1 MPIITEVEFG
11 HEHGALAETLETLP
25 DLSVSVVRET
35 RTDPERSL
43 YLMQFDEPTTDLAAV
58 LNADSTVRAVE
69 PMPGFEDQEVW
80 GVEFSANTMLMAPR
94 VTNLDGF
101 VLDAS
106 STHVTTTL
114 RGWHERWLLPDREAL
129 HDIWD
134 YARSN
139 GFKFEVLA
147 FRRQGQTDFA
157 YSGPAAP
164 TDDQREALVTAYHAD
179 YFADPRQTSLDE
191 IAAELNI
198 SPTAAAGRIKRG
210 LESLIAMTLTVDEIE
225 DRPSE

>member
-25 DLSVSVVRET
+25 ELSVSVVRET
-35 RTDPERSL
+35 RTDPHRSL
-43 YLMQFDEPTTDLAAV
+43 YLMRFNEPNNDLAAV
-58 LNADSTVRAVE
+58 LDADSTVRAVE

-80 GVEFSANTMLMAPR
+80 GVEFSANTKLMSPR
-94 VTNLDGF
+94 VTNVDGF

-106 STHVTTTL
+106 STDVTESL

-129 HDIWD
+129 HDVWD

-139 GFKFEVLA
+139 GFEFEVLE
-147 FRRQGQTDFA
+147 FRRQGETDFA

-164 TDDQREALVTAYHAD
+164 TDEQREALITAYHAD
-179 YFADPRQTSLDE
+179 YFADPRQTSLED
-191 IAAELNI
+191 IAAELDI

-210 LESLIAMTLTVDEIE
+210 LESLIAMTLTVDEIAE
-225 DRPSE
+225 RPPE

>member
-11 HEHGALAETLETLP
+11 HEHGALAETLEALP
-25 DLSVSVVRET
+25 ELSVSVVRET
-35 RTDPERSL
+35 RTDPRRSL
-43 YLMQFDEPTTDLAAV
+43 YLMRFAATDTDLRSV

-69 PMPGFEDQEVW
+69 PMPGFDDQEVW
-80 GVEFSANTMLMAPR
+80 GVEFAADTKLMSPR
-94 VTNLDGF
+94 VTNDDGF

-106 STHVTTTL
+106 STDVTENL

-139 GFKFEVLA
+139 GFEFEVLE
-147 FRRQGQTDFA
+147 FRRQGQTDFT
-157 YSGPAAP
+157 YSGPEAP
-164 TDDQREALVTAYHAD
+164 TDEQRAALITAYQAG
-179 YFADPRQTSLDE
+179 YFADPRETSLDE
-191 IAAELNI
+191 IAAELDI

-210 LESLIAMTLTVDEIE
+210 MQSLIAMTLAVDEIE
-225 DRPSE
+225 ERPPE